1 MPVLLWLQIPCK
13 PSSETNSVSMQTS
26 RPTKHR
32 ITQNDSGNM
41 TGRELIE
48 WIHIHKAE
56 DYEIVV
62 IREAGEKDFLY
73 AGIDEPDE
81 KNRQIVI

>member
-1 MPVLLWLQIPCK
+1 
-13 PSSETNSVSMQTS
+13 
-26 RPTKHR
+26 
-32 ITQNDSGNM
+32 M

-48 WIHIHKAE
+48 WIQAHKAE

-62 IREAGEKDFLY
+62 IREAGEKDFLC

-81 KNRQIVI
+81 KNKEIVI

>member
-1 MPVLLWLQIPCK
+1 
-13 PSSETNSVSMQTS
+13 
-26 RPTKHR
+26 
-32 ITQNDSGNM
+32 M

-48 WIHIHKAE
+48 WIQIHKAE

-62 IREAGEKDFLY
+62 IREDGEEDFLY

-81 KNRQIVI
+81 KNKQIVI

>member
-1 MPVLLWLQIPCK
+1 
-13 PSSETNSVSMQTS
+13 
-26 RPTKHR
+26 
-32 ITQNDSGNM
+32 M

-48 WIHIHKAE
+48 WIQAHNAE

-62 IREAGEKDFLY
+62 IREAGEEDFLG

-81 KNRQIVI
+81 ENKRIVI

>member
-1 MPVLLWLQIPCK
+1 
-13 PSSETNSVSMQTS
+13 
-26 RPTKHR
+26 
-32 ITQNDSGNM
+32 M

-48 WIHIHKAE
+48 WIQAHKAE

-62 IREAGEKDFLY
+62 IRDGIEDFLY

-81 KNRQIVI
+81 ENKQIVI